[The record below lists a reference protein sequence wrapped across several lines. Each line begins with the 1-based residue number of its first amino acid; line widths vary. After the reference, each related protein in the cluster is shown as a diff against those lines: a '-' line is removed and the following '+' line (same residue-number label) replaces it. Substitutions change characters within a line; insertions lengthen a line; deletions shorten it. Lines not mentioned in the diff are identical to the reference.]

1 MKTTLELPDDLMR
14 EIKLRAVHEDRKLK
28 DLVAELLRKGLDA
41 PAEGPRKVRHRV
53 KLPIIECS
61 RPASP
66 DEELTPE
73 RVAQILNDEEVQ
85 WTLDSW
91 R

>member
-1 MKTTLELPDDLMR
+1 MKTTMELPDDLMR
-14 EIKLRAVHEDRKLK
+14 EIKLRAVREDRKLK
-28 DLVAELLRKGLDA
+28 DLVAELLRKGLDSR
-41 PAEGPRKVRHRV
+41 AEGPRRVPHRV

-61 RPASP
+61 RPANP
-66 DEELTPE
+66 EEDLTPE